1 MKIHEMPEED
11 MPREKLLR
19 LGPDALSDAELLA
32 LLVRTGIEG
41 KDVLEVC
48 RDLLKEAG
56 DLVTLGRMSPREIQM
71 KSKGIGKAKSC
82 ELAAVF
88 ELGRR
93 ALGQQIEKGKID
105 SPEAVYQLMA
115 HQMTSLRRE
124 SLQVIL
130 LNTRHRLMRVETV
143 SLGSVNESIA
153 DPREIFREAI
163 IQGAYAI
170 ILVHNHPSGDPSPSE
185 MDRTM
190 TKRMA
195 QVAELLRIRLLDH
208 IIIGQPAPGQQPYF
222 SFKEAGLL

>member
-1 MKIHEMPEED
+1 MKIQEMPQDD

-19 LGPDALSDAELLA
+19 LGPEALSDSELLA
-32 LLVRTGIEG
+32 LLVRTGVEG

-48 RDLLKEAG
+48 RDLLHDAG
-56 DLVTLGRMSPREIQM
+56 DLVMLGRMSPQEIQM
-71 KSKGIGKAKSC
+71 RAKGIGKAKSC

-93 ALGQQIEKGKID
+93 ALREQVLRDKID

-115 HQMTSLRRE
+115 HQMSGLRRE

-143 SLGSVNESIA
+143 SLGTVNESIA
-153 DPREIFREAI
+153 DPREVFREAI
-163 IQGAYAI
+163 IQGAYAV

-185 MDRTM
+185 MDRNM
-190 TKRMA
+190 TKRMSE
-195 QVAELLRIRLLDH
+195 VANLLRIRLLDH
-208 IIIGQPAPGQQPYF
+208 IIIGQSTPDNRSYF

>member
-1 MKIHEMPEED
+1 MKIQD
-11 MPREKLLR
+11 MLPDDLPREKLLR
-19 LGPDALSDAELLA
+19 LGPEALSDAELLA
-32 LLVRTGIEG
+32 LLVRTGVEG
-41 KDVLEVC
+41 QNVLEVC
-48 RDLLKEAG
+48 RQLLTEAG
-56 DLVTLGRMSPREIQM
+56 DLIALGRMSPQEIA
-71 KSKGIGKAKSC
+71 SRAKGIGKAKSC

-93 ALGQQIEKGKID
+93 ALQQQVTKEKID

-115 HQMTSLRRE
+115 HQMTTLRRE
-124 SLQVIL
+124 ALQVIL

-153 DPREIFREAI
+153 DPREVFREAI
-163 IQGAYAI
+163 IQGAFAI

-195 QVAELLRIRLLDH
+195 QVADLLRIRLLDH
-208 IIIGQPAPGQQPYF
+208 IIIGQPTPGNRPYF

>member
-1 MKIHEMPEED
+1 MKIQEMPPQD

-19 LGPDALSDAELLA
+19 LGPEALSDAELLA
-32 LLVRTGIEG
+32 LLVRTGCKG

-48 RDLLKEAG
+48 RDLLKQAG
-56 DLVTLGRMSPREIQM
+56 DLVTLGRMSPREIQ
-71 KSKGIGKAKSC
+71 KTKAIGKSKSC

-93 ALGQQIEKGKID
+93 ALRQQIFKDKID

-124 SLQVIL
+124 ALQVIL

-153 DPREIFREAI
+153 DPREVFREAI
-163 IQGAYAI
+163 IQGAFAI

-185 MDRTM
+185 MDRTL

-195 QVAELLRIRLLDH
+195 QVAELLRIRFLDH
-208 IIIGQPAPGQQPYF
+208 IIIGQASPDHRPYF

>member
-1 MKIHEMPEED
+1 MKIQEMPPED

-19 LGPDALSDAELLA
+19 LGPEALSDSELLA

-56 DLVTLGRMSPREIQM
+56 DLVTLGRMSPQEIQM
-71 KSKGIGKAKSC
+71 KSKGVGKAKSC

-93 ALGQQIEKGKID
+93 ALRQQIEKDKID

-115 HQMTSLRRE
+115 HQMSTLRRE
-124 SLQVIL
+124 ALQVIL

-153 DPREIFREAI
+153 DPREVFREAI
-163 IQGAYAI
+163 IQGAYAV

>member
-1 MKIHEMPEED
+1 MKINEMPEED
-11 MPREKLLR
+11 LPREKLLR
-19 LGPDALSDAELLA
+19 LGPEALSDAELLA
-32 LLVRTGIEG
+32 LLVRTGVEG

-48 RDLLKEAG
+48 RDLLRHAG
-56 DLVTLGRMSPREIQM
+56 DLVSLGRMSPREIQNN
-71 KSKGIGKAKSC
+71 SKGIGKAKSC

-93 ALGQQIEKGKID
+93 ALRQQILRDKID

-115 HQMTSLRRE
+115 HQMSTLRRE
-124 SLQVIL
+124 ALQVIL

-153 DPREIFREAI
+153 DPREVFREAI
-163 IQGAYAI
+163 IQGAFAV

-185 MDRTM
+185 MDRTL

-195 QVAELLRIRLLDH
+195 QVADLLRIRLLDH
-208 IIIGQPAPGQQPYF
+208 IIIGQASPDHRPYF

>member
-1 MKIHEMPEED
+1 MPPQD

-19 LGPDALSDAELLA
+19 LGPEALSDAELLA
-32 LLVRTGIEG
+32 LLVRTGCKG

-48 RDLLKEAG
+48 RDLLKQAG
-56 DLVTLGRMSPREIQM
+56 DLVTLGRMSPREIQ
-71 KSKGIGKAKSC
+71 KTKAIGKSKSC

-93 ALGQQIEKGKID
+93 ALRQQIFKDKID

-124 SLQVIL
+124 ALQVIL

-153 DPREIFREAI
+153 DPREVFREAI
-163 IQGAYAI
+163 IQGAFAI

-185 MDRTM
+185 MDRTL

-195 QVAELLRIRLLDH
+195 QVAELLRIRFLDH
-208 IIIGQPAPGQQPYF
+208 IIIGQASPDHRPYF

>member
-1 MKIHEMPEED
+1 MKIHEMLQDD

-32 LLVRTGIEG
+32 LLVRTGVEG

-48 RDLLKEAG
+48 HELLREAG
-56 DLVTLGRMSPREIQM
+56 DLVSLGRMSPQEI
-71 KSKGIGKAKSC
+71 STRAKGIGKAKSC

-93 ALGQQIEKGKID
+93 ALREQVVKEKID
-105 SPEAVYQLMA
+105 SPEAVYHLMA
-115 HQMTSLRRE
+115 HQMTTLRRE
-124 SLQVIL
+124 ALQVIL

-153 DPREIFREAI
+153 DPREVFREAI
-163 IQGAYAI
+163 IHGAFAV

-208 IIIGQPAPGQQPYF
+208 IIIGQASPGSRPYF

>member
-1 MKIHEMPEED
+1 MKLQEMPDED

-19 LGPDALSDAELLA
+19 LGPGALSDAELLA
-32 LLVRTGIEG
+32 LLVSTGIKG
-41 KDVLEVC
+41 KNVLEVC
-48 RDLLKEAG
+48 RELLDKTGGLPA
-56 DLVTLGRMSPREIQM
+56 LGRMGPQEIRD
-71 KSKGIGKAKSC
+71 SCKGIGKAKSC

-93 ALGQQIEKGKID
+93 ALVQQIEKEKVD
-105 SPEAVYQLMA
+105 SPEVVYQLMA
-115 HQMTSLRRE
+115 HRMSALRRE
-124 SLQVIL
+124 MLQVLL
-130 LNTRHRLMRVETV
+130 LNTRHRLMRIETV

-163 IQGAYAI
+163 VHGAYAI

>member
-1 MKIHEMPEED
+1 MKIQELPQED

-19 LGPDALSDAELLA
+19 LGPEALSDAELLA
-32 LLVRTGIEG
+32 LLVRTGFKG

-48 RDLLKEAG
+48 RDLIQHAG
-56 DLVTLGRMSPREIQM
+56 DLVNLGRMSPQEIQS

-93 ALGQQIEKGKID
+93 ALRQQIYKDKID

-115 HQMTSLRRE
+115 HQMSTLRRE
-124 SLQVIL
+124 ALQVIL

-153 DPREIFREAI
+153 DPREVFREAI
-163 IQGAYAI
+163 IQGAFAI

-185 MDRTM
+185 MDRTL

-195 QVAELLRIRLLDH
+195 QVADMLRIRLLDH
-208 IIIGQPAPGQQPYF
+208 IIIGQPSPDHQPYF
-222 SFKEAGLL
+222 SFKEAGLM